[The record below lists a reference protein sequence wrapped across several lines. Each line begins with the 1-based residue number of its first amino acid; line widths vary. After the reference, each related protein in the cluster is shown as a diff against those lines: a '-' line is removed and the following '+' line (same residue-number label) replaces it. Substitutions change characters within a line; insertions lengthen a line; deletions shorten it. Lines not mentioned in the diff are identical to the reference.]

1 MDSGKT
7 SNRSITKR
15 ESQKHNKTTVQIRI
29 REDMKKMVQ
38 LPVLKNLPTYATAGD
53 KKGQGVF
60 GVSLMELSKSG
71 SMKNGM
77 PSVLRSMVEYLIQH
91 GLQQEGLFRVSAS
104 VRAVESLKQRI
115 DRGEEVDFEQEA
127 EVSTV
132 ASLLKLYLRELP
144 EGLIHSSI
152 HNTLIQLYNESS
164 EHEFPKTIQQLL
176 LKLPDVHYSV
186 LRYLC
191 HFLTQVEEQQCHNR
205 MTAFNLA
212 TVFGPNVFHV
222 SPGFEGIQEQ
232 DVCNKIMA
240 RLIEKYRTIFEPD
253 GGQEQPKTKP
263 SNIIMVKEAH
273 MDVTYTDSMSTSFP
287 TPKAPIPL
295 PRKKKA
301 TQSSPV
307 VDKIS
312 PREKESSVRTP
323 VPTPRKKKV
332 KRVRG
337 EAAPRSVPQPV
348 PSTGLPFSRHLAK
361 SPEHTADC
369 RLHTLGWSSQEE
381 NMDLNPPKL
390 NPIGSMDTVRSS
402 DPSNINS
409 IHFFSSLSYRS
420 SSVGSD
426 HTVQPLLPMC
436 ISEPRPTT
444 NLSPV
449 HHCSFLGALLID
461 TDNCR
466 LGTPHKSCIV
476 GATQSHPTSS
486 HIDAVD
492 VASDGVH
499 IRRRGYPLRVAFRLY
514 RTAICVEKCSTRAL
528 NHLRRKAKGGT
539 VSLRQ
544 KATRRGYPRR
554 RMWTPS
560 DATSTASICDAVGS
574 QEDERPISPFY
585 VSSQLSPGHYRPDL
599 AHYLERTIRS
609 AVEQHLFDAH
619 MQPDQGLQQSSESAG
634 QQASFPITAAR
645 QRRRQQRESEENR
658 ERSRYDTDKEN
669 IPSSGLNSTA
679 NVSISST
686 EETERRLA
694 TADEDSRSRKA
705 KYSPTL
711 SELSHNQGSLSH
723 HSAPRSHDRNMEDN
737 MEATNS
743 REAWKTS
750 DLPRPKT
757 PAMKIQEAI
766 NGPEPSERC
775 EDVPRLDLSALMEDS
790 NWGEPVPAYS
800 SWHRDNMDSEEAHLS
815 PHSGGKMIRQL
826 LEEDSDPMVS
836 PRFYA
841 YGNSQQYLD
850 DTEVPPSPPN
860 THSFISR
867 RRSSSLGSCDNE
879 VETLTSTQLS
889 KKIHNLRKK
898 IRKFEEKFE
907 EERKY
912 RPSHSDKAANPEVL
926 RWMNELAK
934 LRKDLKEHSL
944 LKSEEDLAPLPRQR
958 SNTLPKSFGSQLEK
972 KSSEAKTP
980 KPPVE
985 STLETVMNKLL
996 EKRTE
1001 AGRPEDIK
1009 ARDMTREQIGTE
1021 KVALQKALLY
1031 YEGIHGRPITKTERQ
1046 LMKPLYDRY
1055 RLVKQIL
1062 CRAST
1067 IPVIGSP
1074 SSKRR
1079 GPQLQP
1085 IIEGEPALFFDHGKE
1100 EEDGSDEDGDNR
1112 TQFAQLT
1119 VRPELSMLGLLEH
1132 LDEEV
1137 DGFVS
1142 PVDELS
1148 PSKNSTDMRLSNLHA
1163 APIQE
1168 LVEQLQEA
1176 REEKK
1181 RIRKNLREFED
1192 QFFRQNG
1199 RNVQKEDRSPL
1210 AEEYNEYKHIKA
1222 KLKLLEVLISKR
1234 DSAKLI

>member
-1 MDSGKT
+1 MGAGALT
-7 SNRSITKR
+7 IC
-15 ESQKHNKTTVQIRI
+15 HNKTSVQIKI
-29 REDMKKMVQ
+29 REDMKRMVQ
-38 LPVLKNLPTYATAGD
+38 LPVLKNLPTSATTGD
-53 KKGQGVF
+53 SQRKGQRVF
-60 GVSLMELSKSG
+60 GVSLMELSKMG
-71 SMKNGM
+71 LVKDGV
-77 PSVLRSMVEYLIQH
+77 PSVMRSMVEYLRQH

-104 VRAVESLKQRI
+104 VRAVESLKQRL

-127 EVSTV
+127 EVCTV

-144 EGLIHSSI
+144 EGLVHSSI
-152 HNTLIQLYNESS
+152 HNALIRLHNESKDD
-164 EHEFPKTIQQLL
+164 EFCKNMQEPLR
-176 LKLPDVHYSV
+176 KLPDVHYSI

-191 HFLTQVEEQQCHNR
+191 HFLTQVEQQQCHNR

-222 SPGFEGIQEQ
+222 SPCFEGIQEQ

-240 RLIEKYRTIFEPD
+240 RLIENYSTIFEPD
-253 GGQEQPKTKP
+253 GGQEQPKFKL

-273 MDVTYTDSMSTSFP
+273 IDIVHTDTMSTSSP
-287 TPKAPIPL
+287 TPKAPTPL

-301 TQSSPV
+301 TQSSAV
-307 VDKIS
+307 KDKVS
-312 PREKESSVRTP
+312 PRERELSLETP
-323 VPTPRKKKV
+323 VPAPRKKKV
-332 KRVRG
+332 KRVNG
-337 EAAPRSVPQPV
+337 EAALRSVPQPT
-348 PSTGLPFSRHLAK
+348 SSSGLPFSRHLSQPSEHRAK
-361 SPEHTADC
+361 SGI
-369 RLHTLGWSSQEE
+369 HTLGWSSQEE
-381 NMDLNPPKL
+381 SMDPNPPKL
-390 NPIGSMDTVRSS
+390 SPIGSMDTV
-402 DPSNINS
+402 
-409 IHFFSSLSYRS
+409 S
-420 SSVGSD
+420 SSQG
-426 HTVQPLLPMC
+426 
-436 ISEPRPTT
+436 
-444 NLSPV
+444 
-449 HHCSFLGALLID
+449 
-461 TDNCR
+461 
-466 LGTPHKSCIV
+466 
-476 GATQSHPTSS
+476 
-486 HIDAVD
+486 
-492 VASDGVH
+492 
-499 IRRRGYPLRVAFRLY
+499 
-514 RTAICVEKCSTRAL
+514 
-528 NHLRRKAKGGT
+528 
-539 VSLRQ
+539 
-544 KATRRGYPRR
+544 
-554 RMWTPS
+554 
-560 DATSTASICDAVGS
+560 
-574 QEDERPISPFY
+574 DERPISPFY
-585 VSSQLSPGHYRPDL
+585 VSSQLSPVHYRPDL
-599 AHYLERTIRS
+599 AHYLEKTIRS

-619 MQPDQGLQQSSESAG
+619 MLPDQSLQQGLATAG
-634 QQASFPITAAR
+634 QDLLPATTAR
-645 QRRRQQRESEENR
+645 QRRRQQKEQEERENR
-658 ERSRYDTDKEN
+658 ERCRNDTEKEN
-669 IPSSGLNSTA
+669 IPSRGLNSGA
-679 NVSISST
+679 SVSISISIS
-686 EETERRLA
+686 EESERRLA
-694 TADEDSRSRKA
+694 TADEDSRSRKP
-705 KYSPTL
+705 KHSPTL
-711 SELSHNQGSLSH
+711 SKLSCNQGSHSH
-723 HSAPRSHDRNMEDN
+723 HSSSKSHDRDMEDSMDTTHN
-737 MEATNS
+737 
-743 REAWKTS
+743 REAWKTNDS
-750 DLPRPKT
+750 ARPKT

-766 NGPEPSERC
+766 NGQEPSDGF
-775 EDVPRLDLSALMEDS
+775 EDVPRLDLSTLMEDS

-800 SWHRDNMDSEEAHLS
+800 SWHRDNIDSEEAHLS
-815 PHSGGKMIRQL
+815 PHTGGKMIRQL
-826 LEEDSDPMVS
+826 LEEDSDPMLS

-879 VETLTSTQLS
+879 CEELTSTQLS
-889 KKIHNLRKK
+889 KKIHSLKKK

-907 EERKY
+907 EDRKY

-944 LKSEEDLAPLPRQR
+944 MKSEEDLAPLPRQR

-985 STLETVMNKLL
+985 STLETVMNKMQ
-996 EKRTE
+996 EKRVE
-1001 AGRPEDIK
+1001 SGRPEDIK
-1009 ARDMTREQIGTE
+1009 DMTREQIGAE

-1067 IPVIGSP
+1067 IPVIQGSP

-1100 EEDGSDEDGDNR
+1100 EEDGSDEDNDNR
-1112 TQFAQLT
+1112 MQFTQLT
-1119 VRPELSMLGLLEH
+1119 VRPELSMLGFLDH

-1137 DGFVS
+1137 DGFIS

-1163 APIQE
+1163 ATIQE

-1210 AEEYNEYKHIKA
+1210 AVEYNEYKHIKA

-1234 DSAKLI
+1234 DSSKFI